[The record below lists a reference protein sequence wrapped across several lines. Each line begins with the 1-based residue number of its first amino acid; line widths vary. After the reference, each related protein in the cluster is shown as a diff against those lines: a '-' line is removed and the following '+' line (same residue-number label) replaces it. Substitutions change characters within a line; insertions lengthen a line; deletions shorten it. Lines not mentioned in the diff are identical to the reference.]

1 MASND
6 EILLSSLKN
15 LQIKLRT
22 TSSSLEKQKIL
33 KTETTNDIKK
43 LFSYI
48 YNSNINFHVTS
59 KVINKVM
66 HVDFNK
72 NYSLFDL
79 LDVLS
84 NKIISGHNSVY
95 AVQDYIQ
102 KYPKFRETI
111 LNIIDKDLKI
121 GININQINK
130 IFPQLINIFSVALA
144 DKYDLK
150 LIKNDKW
157 FISRKLDGVRCIC
170 IIKNHIPKFFSRQGK
185 EFFSLDVLKNEFE
198 KLNINNIVFDGEIAL
213 IQQTSG
219 NNFIEDFTGIMKEIR
234 KKDHTIQNPKYFIF
248 DTMTIDEFYSGTSTR
263 TFSKRLLNKIDIQSQ
278 FIEYLTQYEYNEEIF
293 LQMQKNASDLK
304 WEGLILRKDANYKG
318 KRSKDIL
325 KVKTFQ
331 DDEFLVK
338 NIECNTI
345 RQYDQ
350 NIGNYINIKTLGAV
364 VIDYKGFD
372 VSVGSGFSME
382 QRNEFYKNPEK
393 IIGKYI
399 TVQYF
404 EETID
409 KKGNLSLRFPTFKSI
424 YQNV

>member
-1 MASND
+1 MTD
-6 EILLSSLKN
+6 MRLLSSLQS
-15 LQIKLRT
+15 LQNKLRT

-33 KTETTNDIKK
+33 KTETTTDIKK

-48 YNSNINFHVTS
+48 YNSNINFHITS
-59 KVINKVM
+59 KIVNKVK
-66 HVDFNK
+66 HIDLNK

-130 IFPQLINIFSVALA
+130 IFPDLINIFSVALA
-144 DKYDLK
+144 DKYDSK

-170 IIKNHIPKFFSRQGK
+170 IIKNHIPTFFSRQGK
-185 EFFSLDVLKNEFE
+185 EFFSLNVLKNEFE
-198 KLNINNIVFDGEIAL
+198 KLNINNIVFDGEIAV
-213 IQQTSG
+213 IHQTTE

-248 DTMTIDEFYSGTSTR
+248 DTMTIDEFYSGISVR
-263 TFSKRLLNKIDIQSQ
+263 TFSQRLLNKIDIQSK
-278 FIEYLTQYEYNEEIF
+278 FIEYLSQYEYNEEIF
-293 LQMQKNASDLK
+293 LQMQKDVNELK
-304 WEGLILRKDANYKG
+304 WEGLILRKDTIYKG

-325 KVKTFQ
+325 KVKTFH

-364 VIDYKGFD
+364 VIDYKGFE
-372 VSVGSGFSME
+372 VSVGSGFSMD

-393 IIGKYI
+393 IIGQYI